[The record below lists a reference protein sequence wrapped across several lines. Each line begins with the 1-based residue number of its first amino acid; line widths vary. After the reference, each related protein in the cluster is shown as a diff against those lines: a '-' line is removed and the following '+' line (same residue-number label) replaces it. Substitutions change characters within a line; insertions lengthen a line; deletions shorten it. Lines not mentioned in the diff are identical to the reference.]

1 MLTRFL
7 SFWCVLW
14 SVQVG
19 LAADYRVG
27 PGQALAEIEAV
38 PWESLEP
45 GDRVSIYARPEP
57 YRSKW
62 VLCRRG
68 TKERPI
74 VVIGIPDAQGKLPVI
89 DGRDAV
95 MRPALNY
102 WGAARGIIKI
112 GGANR
117 PADTTPAHLVL
128 DSLEIRSARPP
139 FQFRGRDGVETYLKN
154 AAPIFIE
161 KGEHIVIRN
170 CVLHD
175 SGNGL
180 FTSPET
186 RDILVEHCRIFDN
199 GIEGSIL
206 EHNNY
211 TTSDGITF
219 QFNQFGPLRQGCLG
233 NSLKD
238 RSAGLVVR
246 YNWIE
251 GGNRAL
257 DLVDHH
263 WQGAA
268 AERYRETFVYGN
280 VLVKLDDQGNN
291 QVVHYG
297 GDSGKL
303 QEYRQGTLHFYHNTV
318 VSQRP
323 ETTAVFRLS
332 SPAERVDCYNNIFYV
347 PTPGRH
353 LAVFGGTGQVVL
365 FDNWLKS
372 GWRTTHTAGD
382 GTVTEAGETSV
393 GESPGFVDFDRRDY
407 RLTAQSPALGTG
419 ATLPQT
425 LLTRHPVNWSYSPL
439 LGSPLPRPA
448 DERSVGALPVV
459 R

>member
-1 MLTRFL
+1 MSRIFGCL
-7 SFWCVLW
+7 CVLLT
-14 SVQVG
+14 VQQG
-19 LAADYRVG
+19 FAADYQVG
-27 PGQALAEIEAV
+27 PGRALAELEEV

-45 GDRVSIYARPEP
+45 GDRVSIHARPEP

-68 TKERPI
+68 TREQPI
-74 VVIGIPDAQGKLPVI
+74 VVAGIPDAKGNLPVI

-117 PADTTPAHLVL
+117 PADTVPAHLVI

-154 AAPIFIE
+154 ASPIFIE

-186 RDILVEHCRIFDN
+186 RDILIEHCRIFDN

-219 QFNQFGPLRQGCLG
+219 QFNQFGPLRPGCLG

-238 RSAGLVVR
+238 RSAGQVVR

-257 DLVDHH
+257 DLVDHA
-263 WQGAA
+263 WEGSA
-268 AERYRETFVYGN
+268 AEHYRETFVYGN

-291 QVVHYG
+291 QIVHYG

-303 QEYRQGTLHFYHNTV
+303 QQYRQGTLHFYHNTV
-318 VSQRP
+318 VSFRP
-323 ETTAVFRLS
+323 ETTTVFRLS
-332 SPAERVDCYNNIFYV
+332 SMAEHVDCRNNILFV
-347 PTPGRH
+347 SAPGRH
-353 LAVFGGTGQVVL
+353 LAVFGGAGHVTL
-365 FDNWLKS
+365 FNNWLKT
-372 GWRTTHTAGD
+372 GWRTTHTAGE
-382 GTVTEAGETSV
+382 GTVTEQGTITTGTE
-393 GESPGFVDFDRRDY
+393 PGFVDIERRDY
-407 RLTAQSPALGTG
+407 RLTARSPAGGMGTV
-419 ATLPQT
+419 LPEP
-425 LLTRHPVNWSYSPL
+425 LLSRHPVTWSYAPRQ
-439 LGSPLPRPA
+439 GSPVPRPA
-448 DERSVGALPVV
+448 EERSLGALPVV